1 MINKP
6 NIETLRAIA
15 RLTYNEDFK
24 TMTKWLE
31 SELVNI
37 SEANNEQL
45 DIVLTRRGQGAA
57 SLLRQLLSI
66 QSEAESILK
75 KIKR

>member
-1 MINKP
+1 
-6 NIETLRAIA
+6 
-15 RLTYNEDFK
+15 
-24 TMTKWLE
+24 MTKWLE

>member
-24 TMTKWLE
+24 TMTTWLE

-45 DIVLTRRGQGAA
+45 NIVLTRRGQGAA

-66 QSEAESILK
+66 QSEAEQVLK